1 LKKRLKKKLKK
12 KLKNFL
18 ENKTSENKDNNNN
31 TWTDEDLSV
40 LEACALA
47 CNPEMLKDLID
58 VEIPRIRAI
67 KALIET
73 GNKSIEKA
81 VKWLEIHD
89 DDPNIDGPIKLVQ
102 ETEEE
107 KKIRIEKDLEKVKQ
121 LKEKKKLDK
130 EKKQR
135 EEEVEKEKKKKIR
148 RKNT

>member
-1 LKKRLKKKLKK
+1 
-12 KLKNFL
+12 
-18 ENKTSENKDNNNN
+18 
-31 TWTDEDLSV
+31 
-40 LEACALA
+40 
-47 CNPEMLKDLID
+47 MLKDLID

-107 KKIRIEKDLEKVKQ
+107 KKLE
-121 LKEKKKLDK
+121 LKKTWKK
-130 EKKQR
+130 
-135 EEEVEKEKKKKIR
+135 
-148 RKNT
+148 